1 MPEKAEALGIL
12 LVLLPGFACA
22 YIVQFLAV
30 RRRQTE
36 MDKVVEA
43 LLFSLIL
50 YVFTLRFFSNTLPI
64 GWKTPDAHQSGA
76 YQVVVDWNHLAAL
89 AASSVVLALLYSANI
104 NHDWLMSLF
113 RRMKITER
121 TARSTIW
128 NDKFQ
133 EIGGFVQVGISDGRS
148 VIGWVGDYSDES
160 SEPSLFLEQAAW
172 VVKNE
177 EGEEDE
183 VKIDGPGILLL
194 KETSI
199 EYIMFLDWHKRP
211 AETDSMDAGAGRDI
225 DD

>member
-1 MPEKAEALGIL
+1 MG
-12 LVLLPGFACA
+12 
-22 YIVQFLAV
+22 
-30 RRRQTE
+30 
-36 MDKVVEA
+36 KVVEA

-50 YVFTLRFFSNTLPI
+50 YVFTLRFFGNTLPI
-64 GWKTPDAHQSGA
+64 GWKTPDAHQSAA
-76 YQVVVDWNHLAAL
+76 YQIVVDWNHLASL

-104 NHDWLMSLF
+104 NHDWLMRLF
-113 RRMKITER
+113 RRMRITER

-133 EIGGFVQVGISDGRS
+133 DIGGFVQVGISDGRS

-177 EGEEDE
+177 EGEENE

-194 KETSI
+194 KETGI

-211 AETDSMDAGAGRDI
+211 DETESMDTGAGQDI